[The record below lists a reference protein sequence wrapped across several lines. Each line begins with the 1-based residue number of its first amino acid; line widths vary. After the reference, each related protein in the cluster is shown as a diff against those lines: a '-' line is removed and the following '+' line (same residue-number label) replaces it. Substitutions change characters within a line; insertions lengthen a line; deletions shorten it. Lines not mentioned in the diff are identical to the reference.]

1 MQYFKDYNLLESQD
15 QNKEN
20 LIANQNFINDAY
32 SFLKNRE
39 GYKHS
44 DLDTVEKV
52 YDQFLEHFR
61 YQNVNEVTAIRDL
74 EYAQN
79 ANLQEKQEFA
89 RLINLYDNMEGDS
102 FNLETFKDYA
112 GGIASAPS
120 TYI

>member
-32 SFLKNRE
+32 SFLENRE

-61 YQNVNEVTAIRDL
+61 YQNVNEVTAIRSRHTKCKP
-74 EYAQN
+74 
-79 ANLQEKQEFA
+79 QEKQEFA
-89 RLINLYDNMEGDS
+89 RLINW
-102 FNLETFKDYA
+102 
-112 GGIASAPS
+112 
-120 TYI
+120 